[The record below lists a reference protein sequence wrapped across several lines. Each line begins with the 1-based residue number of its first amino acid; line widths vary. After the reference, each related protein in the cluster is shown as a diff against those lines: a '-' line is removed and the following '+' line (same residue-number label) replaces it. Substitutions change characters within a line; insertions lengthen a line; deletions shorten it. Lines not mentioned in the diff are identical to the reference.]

1 MAHELTSHVLEVL
14 AYGLSLKERVLRGE
28 SVLLDSEN
36 AKLKSMLWADGA
48 VRGHPDYG
56 DNVPRPVQ
64 PTATDFLGVRYALA
78 TWLDEIFIND
88 VSSTN
93 GSWSRAWKEK
103 SLEAELYG
111 GGQERAWRFWLQA
124 DLAEKRPGA
133 EAVEAFLWC
142 VMLGFRGD
150 PGILNPPEWVERVR
164 RRVITSHQQEFRMP
178 ADLGMKTNV
187 PALRGRDRFRTAGRI
202 LMLVA
207 AAGLFAGAAVLAQY
221 LSKTD

>member
-1 MAHELTSHVLEVL
+1 MAHELTGHVLQVL
-14 AYGLSLKERVLRGE
+14 AYGLSLKERVLAGE
-28 SVLLDSEN
+28 SLLVDSEISR
-36 AKLKSMLWADGA
+36 LKSMLWADGA

-56 DNVPRPVQ
+56 DNLPRPVD
-64 PTATDFLGVRYALA
+64 PNASEFLGVRYALA
-78 TWLDEIFIND
+78 CWLDEIFIGD
-88 VSSTN
+88 TS
-93 GSWSRAWKEK
+93 GPGGAWSRAWKEK

-133 EAVEAFLWC
+133 EAVEAYLWC

-150 PGILNPPEWVERVR
+150 PRIVNPPEWVERVR

-178 ADLGMKTNV
+178 ADLGLKTNV
-187 PALRGRDRFRTAGRI
+187 PALRGRDRFRTAGRV

-207 AAGLFAGAAVLAQY
+207 AAALFAGAAVLAQY